1 MTSDSHRD
9 IDLTGQTALV
19 TGASRGLGRGF
30 ARALAA
36 AGASVA
42 LVARS
47 EEGLEETGALIK
59 SRGGRALALPC
70 DVIDRSSVQVTVDA
84 ATQKLGPI
92 DILVNNAGVP
102 GPTGPDWLI
111 DPADWWRVMEV
122 NVLGP
127 FHFAHAV
134 LPGMVAR
141 GSGRVVNVSSGAAG
155 SASPGYSAYCASKSA
170 LAMWTECLAGDT
182 SEHGVAVLGYK
193 PGTVRTDMTEYSAS
207 RPDRNNRLVE
217 AIQRAFADGTDTPMD
232 RAVKQ
237 FMFVASGQADAL
249 SGRQIG
255 VDDDADEILARTREV
270 EERGLYAIRIRGLD
284 SA

>member
-1 MTSDSHRD
+1 MTTDSYHD
-9 IDLTGQTALV
+9 IDLTGQNALV

-30 ARALAA
+30 AQALAA
-36 AGASVA
+36 AGSSVA

-47 EEGLEETGALIK
+47 EDGLEETSALIEG
-59 SRGGRALALPC
+59 RGGRALALPC
-70 DVIDRSSVQVTVDA
+70 DVIDSSSVQLTVDA
-84 ATQKLGPI
+84 AMQKLGPI

-122 NVLGP
+122 NVLGS
-127 FHFAHAV
+127 FYFAHAV

-155 SASPGYSAYCASKSA
+155 LASPGYSAYCASKSA
-170 LAMWTECLAGDT
+170 LTMWTECLAGDT
-182 SEHGVAVLGYK
+182 TEHGVAVLGYK
-193 PGTVRTDMTEYSAS
+193 PGIVRTGMTEYSAS
-207 RPDRNNRLVE
+207 RPDRNNPIVE
-217 AIQRAFADGTDTPMD
+217 AIKRAFADGTDTPMD
-232 RAVKQ
+232 KAVKQ
-237 FMFVASGQADAL
+237 FMFVASGQVDAL

-255 VDDDADEILARTREV
+255 VDDDLDEILARSREV
-270 EERGLYAIRIRGLD
+270 ENRGLYAIRIRRLD

>member
-1 MTSDSHRD
+1 MTSVLHRE
-9 IDLTGQTALV
+9 IDLTGQTVLV

-30 ARALAA
+30 AQALAG

-47 EEGLEETGALIK
+47 AEGLEETGALIK
-59 SRGGRALALPC
+59 SRGGRAVALPC
-70 DVIDRSSVQVTVDA
+70 DLIDRSSVQATVDA
-84 ATQKLGPI
+84 ATEKLGPI

-122 NVLGP
+122 NVLGQ
-127 FHFAHAV
+127 FYLTHAV

-155 SASPGYSAYCASKSA
+155 IASPSYSAYCASKST
-170 LAMWTECLAGDT
+170 LTMWTECLAGDT
-182 SEHGVAVLGYK
+182 AEHGVTVLGYE
-193 PGTVRTDMTEYSAS
+193 PGIVRTDMTEYSAS
-207 RPDRNNRLVE
+207 RPNRNNRIVE
-217 AIQRAFADGTDTPMD
+217 AIQQAFADGTDTPMD
-232 RAVKQ
+232 RAVEQ
-237 FMFVASGQADAL
+237 LMLVASGKADAL

-255 VDDDADEILARTREV
+255 VDDDLDEILARTREV
-270 EERGLYAIRIRGLD
+270 EERGLYAIRIRDLD